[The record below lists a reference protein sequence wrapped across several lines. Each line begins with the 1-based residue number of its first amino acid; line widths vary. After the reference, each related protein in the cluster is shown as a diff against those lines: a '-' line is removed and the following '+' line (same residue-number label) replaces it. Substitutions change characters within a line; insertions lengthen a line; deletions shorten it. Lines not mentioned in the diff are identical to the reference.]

1 MAATVDTHR
10 EVKNLVDAGF
20 EEPQA
25 EAVVETV
32 VAGRA
37 GLSTKT
43 DIRVLRA
50 DMNVLRTEMQTDM
63 QLLRTEMQVFRAD
76 MQTEMQLLRADMQ
89 TDMRLLRA
97 DMQTD
102 MKDLKIDLI
111 KWLGGTTIAV
121 VGIAV
126 AVLSLILGS

>member
-63 QLLRTEMQVFRAD
+63 QLLRTERQVF
-76 MQTEMQLLRADMQ
+76 
-89 TDMRLLRA
+89 RA

>member
-37 GLSTKT
+37 GLATGT
-43 DIRVLRA
+43 DIRV
-50 DMNVLRTEMQTDM
+50 
-63 QLLRTEMQVFRAD
+63 
-76 MQTEMQLLRADMQ
+76 
-89 TDMRLLRA
+89 LRA

-111 KWLGGTTIAV
+111 KWLGGTTLPWSV
-121 VGIAV
+121 
-126 AVLSLILGS
+126 SRWRC